1 MRTLAVLASLLFALS
16 ACKTD
21 KKPEAKA
28 GSGSAVA
35 TKPSEPTAGSGS
47 GSAAP
52 TAGEPDKRAAIELPK
67 PDGTPLKKRETQLD
81 QAGFDELAK
90 VEVPGFEKKVRN
102 QSGGLDVRF
111 STPRPKLAVTVTVA
125 PCFDCTPIEL
135 EKWKAKEA
143 TLKQL
148 LIEEL
153 RDRPD
158 TIWEL
163 GQTEVSGTPAIFTYQ
178 FGHFFGK
185 DDLGNPSGGFSNAY
199 ILYWNDGKNQIRVVA
214 EYKDDPT
221 SREDMLEIA
230 PREDL
235 EKLARS
241 FLDLFTHKW

>member
-28 GSGSAVA
+28 GSGSGSAVA
-35 TKPSEPTAGSGS
+35 TTPSEPAAGS

-52 TAGEPDKRAAIELPK
+52 AAGEPAKRDAIELPK

-90 VEVPGFEKKVRN
+90 VEVPGFEKKVRT

-111 STPRPKLAVTVTVA
+111 TTPRPKLAVTVTVA

-178 FGHFFGK
+178 FGHHFGK
-185 DDLGNPSGGFSNAY
+185 DSLGNPEGGFSNAY
-199 ILYWNDGKNQIRVVA
+199 SLYWNDSKNQIRVVA

-221 SREDMLEIA
+221 SREDMLAIA